1 MEHEQVVFGKQFM
14 NIILRNQKKNKKTF
28 VMWYDCTLNL
38 QIPVPET
45 VSSVPPVDFEFEFE
59 ILFALPQ
66 WV

>member
-1 MEHEQVVFGKQFM
+1 MEHEQVVFGKQFI
-14 NIILRNQKKNKKTF
+14 NIILRNQKKKTF
-28 VMWYDCTLNL
+28 VKWYYCTLYL
-38 QIPVPET
+38 QIPET

>member
-1 MEHEQVVFGKQFM
+1 MEYELVVFGKQFL
-14 NIILRNQKKNKKTF
+14 NIILRNKKKKITF
-28 VMWYDCTLNL
+28 VMWYDYTLNL
-38 QIPVPET
+38 QIPET

>member
-1 MEHEQVVFGKQFM
+1 MNRLFLETIYEH
-14 NIILRNQKKNKKTF
+14 NIEKSKKKKITF

>member
-1 MEHEQVVFGKQFM
+1 MEYELVVFGKQFL

-38 QIPVPET
+38 QIPET

>member
-1 MEHEQVVFGKQFM
+1 
-14 NIILRNQKKNKKTF
+14 
-28 VMWYDCTLNL
+28 MWYDCTLNL

>member
-14 NIILRNQKKNKKTF
+14 NIILRNQKKKTF
-28 VMWYDCTLNL
+28 VKWYYCTLNL
-38 QIPVPET
+38 QIPET